1 MTNYHDL
8 IEALVTLGHFFEI
21 SNVLGGKVVKVYNKR
36 TGAVQEQYYFTD
48 AEIVN
53 DTLERSIADGAGY

>member
-8 IEALVTLGHFFEI
+8 IEALVNLGYFFEI

-36 TGAVQEQYYFTD
+36 TGTVQEQYYFTN

-53 DTLERSIADGAGY
+53 DTLEREEE